1 MWERQLALLR
11 IPLALQ
17 FLFAANEN
25 AFKTSHLDI
34 KASIKNEKE
43 QNPRVYWS
51 MKEKCVFN
59 ICIEKHCRLQLAP
72 HMFSIDNS
80 ESMSDG
86 SGVKIDTGWY
96 RRVYH
101 RQLCCHP
108 VFLPWSSTTGPPALP
123 FLCISYPE
131 ISYWAWISRAPCS
144 QAGLSPLL
152 GHKTLSSCQDFKVPV
167 KVP

>member
-86 SGVKIDTGWY
+86 SGVKIDMAGTEGY
-96 RRVYH
+96 TIVSYVATLSFCPGAPQLALQPCPSFVFHTQKLVIGHGFLGLPVH
-101 RQLCCHP
+101 RQGYL
-108 VFLPWSSTTGPPALP
+108 
-123 FLCISYPE
+123 
-131 ISYWAWISRAPCS
+131 
-144 QAGLSPLL
+144 
-152 GHKTLSSCQDFKVPV
+152 LSSDIRLCPLARILKSQ
-167 KVP
+167 